1 MTMNYFIILTIA
13 GYTVNSANYVDAIH
27 TLHITDAFHNFIIEY
42 AHLLKKLIAGAYTN
56 SSSKMPC
63 SMKVWSFRE

>member
-1 MTMNYFIILTIA
+1 MIMNYFIILTIA
-13 GYTVNSANYVDAIH
+13 GYKVNSTNYVDAIH
-27 TLHITDAFHNFIIEY
+27 TLHIMDAFHNVSSVCTS
-42 AHLLKKLIAGAYTN
+42 LLEKLIAGAYTN